1 MISGQDLS
9 ASESLFMTQFFSA
22 FHVVYRHVQVDATDE
37 VRRTQLAF
45 AMSHMG
51 NPAVAPRFRRPT
63 TWERVRWHLLFYSN
77 EQAIQPSAALL
88 HWHPPS
94 YTFSIGPAPR
104 IDVHISVPCLLF
116 IVFSQV
122 IDREAK
128 NPRIAEECT
137 AVLDTLRRLR
147 VRRHRQKINSVH
159 FFRIQRFNVQMN
171 DLISYLTSNDL
182 HRLLDNE

>member
-1 MISGQDLS
+1 MLFTLKISL
-9 ASESLFMTQFFSA
+9 
-22 FHVVYRHVQVDATDE
+22 YRYTYIYIFLWIPDTCIS
-37 VRRTQLAF
+37 
-45 AMSHMG
+45 MSHMG

-77 EQAIQPSAALL
+77 EQAIQPSAGLL

-128 NPRIAEECT
+128 NPRIAEECS

-147 VRRHRQKINSVH
+147 VRHRQKSIH
-159 FFRIQRFNVQMN
+159 PICER
-171 DLISYLTSNDL
+171 
-182 HRLLDNE
+182 